1 MKKRPRWLHEEG
13 WQFSFNPD
21 EITKGE
27 AKICRYTEEGGGRMF
42 EAFVRAE
49 FVGAF
54 EDAFSAADA
63 VEAKLL
69 ELAGTDAP

>member
-1 MKKRPRWLHEEG
+1 
-13 WQFSFNPD
+13 
-21 EITKGE
+21 
-27 AKICRYTEEGGGRMF
+27 MF